1 MKINEHL
8 PITGKKTIFRL
19 IPSIIR
25 RTERPIAARTNPDVN
40 TRVASQRECFFH
52 IKSLVSQKKSITFA
66 PIFER

>member
-19 IPSIIR
+19 ISSIIR

-52 IKSLVSQKKSITFA
+52 IKSLVSQKKKHYLCPDF
-66 PIFER
+66 